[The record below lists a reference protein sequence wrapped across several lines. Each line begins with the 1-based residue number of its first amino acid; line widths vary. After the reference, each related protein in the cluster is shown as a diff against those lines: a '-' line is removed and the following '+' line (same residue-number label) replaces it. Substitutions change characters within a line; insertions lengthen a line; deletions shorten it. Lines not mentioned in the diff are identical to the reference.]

1 VARIEASA
9 PSIFIQ
15 RLLPSDAL
23 EVAME
28 ERTDSAIGLVEESS
42 TILRIVGVSKLESN
56 RSQVWLG

>member
-1 VARIEASA
+1 
-9 PSIFIQ
+9 
-15 RLLPSDAL
+15 
-23 EVAME
+23 ME